1 MIVDASVAFKW
12 MVREALSDAAEEL
25 VERDDLCAPS
35 ILLAEIGH
43 GLSKRV
49 RRGEL
54 LAEGL
59 AERLERLPLLLTLE
73 PSDPDIGPAWAL
85 AMELNHSFYD
95 CLYLALAN
103 RFDDVLMSADEVFVR
118 KCASSGM
125 SNRVV
130 LLGAG

>member
-12 MVREALSDAAEEL
+12 MVREALSEAAEEL
-25 VERDDLCAPS
+25 VERDDLFAPS

-54 LAEGL
+54 LAVGL

-73 PSDPDIGPAWAL
+73 PSDHDIGPAWAL

-103 RFDDVLMSADEVFVR
+103 RFDDVLISADEVFVR
-118 KCASSGM
+118 KCASSGWQD
-125 SNRVV
+125 RVV
-130 LLGAG
+130 LLGMG